1 MNNKKIGMLVFSVL
15 LTACS
20 TLPVENF
27 DRKQLPEDR
36 KMAFQNP
43 NDQNNAKIIV
53 TRDSGF
59 VASACYYAFW
69 VDGILAG
76 RFAPK
81 ESTTFYIP
89 SGERVFKFG
98 RDPIGKGACAF
109 DKKIGN
115 QIETIVSEKTVK
127 SYRLTLDGSGF
138 PSIQRDN

>member
-1 MNNKKIGMLVFSVL
+1 MNNKFIGLLFSCL
-15 LTACS
+15 FLTACS
-20 TLPVENF
+20 TLPVDDVKRKELPD
-27 DRKQLPEDR
+27 DRKL
-36 KMAFQNP
+36 AFKSLT
-43 NDQNNAKIIV
+43 DVNNAKIIV

-59 VASACYYAFW
+59 VASACYYGFW
-69 VDGILAG
+69 VDGTLAG

-81 ESTTFYIP
+81 ESAAFYVP

-98 RDPIGKGACAF
+98 RDPNGKGACSL

-115 QIETIVSEKTVK
+115 QIETIVDEKVVK